1 MLLPSLRTLAA
12 GFVVPAALGLSAPIL
27 TGCGSGNGST
37 STETAATS
45 TAGDHDESD
54 HAHGPGGHEEHG
66 EEHDHPSEG
75 PHGGQILE
83 FGSAD
88 YHAELVDD
96 DASAGV
102 TIYILDSGAT
112 AAAPVATEELVINV
126 RKDGSAKQYRLKA
139 NPDAGDTEGKSS
151 RFTADDPAL
160 HEDLH
165 SAKEARLVMKVE
177 GKSYNAAIDA
187 HSHDHEGH
195 DHSS

>member
-12 GFVVPAALGLSAPIL
+12 GFVVPAALGLSAPVL

-37 STETAATS
+37 STETTVTS
-45 TAGDHDESD
+45 TDA
-54 HAHGPGGHEEHG
+54 PGGHEEHG